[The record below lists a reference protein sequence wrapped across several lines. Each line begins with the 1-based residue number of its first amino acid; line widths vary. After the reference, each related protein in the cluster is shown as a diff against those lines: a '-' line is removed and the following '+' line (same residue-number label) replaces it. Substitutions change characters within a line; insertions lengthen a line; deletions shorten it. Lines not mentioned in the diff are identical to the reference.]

1 MAQVCGEIARGGVKE
16 VQGVP
21 VHDVHHARPVP
32 EEEVGRG
39 RHGLTAS
46 DASGRD
52 GALPVNRLGSPAGAS
67 PFLPPG
73 AWIAA
78 MGRGRISAES
88 LLPRPAPSRTG

>member
-52 GALPVNRLGSPAGAS
+52 GALPVNRGVVNRAGFS
-67 PFLPPG
+67 
-73 AWIAA
+73 AA
-78 MGRGRISAES
+78 PEAQF
-88 LLPRPAPSRTG
+88 